1 MELNEF
7 LPLSYNYMDIFFGV
21 RLFKLYYYVNL
32 IINKMML
39 SKPHGSSYLRHEKN
53 FLKTHSLLLIFGIF
67 ITFFSLSNLDS
78 THASHL
84 EINTT
89 KLTENMYIIHGSGG
103 NVILSIGGD
112 GVILVDDQYA
122 PVTEKMKSVIANI
135 TNKLIKF
142 VINTHLHPDHVGGNE
157 KLGEVGAIIVSHE
170 NVRKRLS
177 SDQFFEFINQTIPAL
192 SEKGLPIIT
201 FSDNMTFY
209 QNDEE
214 IKITH
219 LDSGHTDGDSAV
231 YFTKNNV
238 IHVGDDFSDKSY
250 PFMDLSSGGSVD
262 GLISSL
268 QSILSMINKDTKVV
282 GGHSGI
288 SNQTKVK
295 DYLNMLIDVRDVI
308 NNMKRE
314 GKSLNEIIQLKPTSQ
329 YDTIYHDHS
338 FIKPKDF
345 VINIYMSLN
354 SK

>member
-1 MELNEF
+1 MTEILKVYSF
-7 LPLSYNYMDIFFGV
+7 LL
-21 RLFKLYYYVNL
+21 
-32 IINKMML
+32 ML
-39 SKPHGSSYLRHEKN
+39 G
-53 FLKTHSLLLIFGIF
+53 TF
-67 ITFFSLSNLDS
+67 ITFLSLSNLDI
-78 THASHL
+78 TYASHL

-89 KLTENMYIIHGSGG
+89 KLIDNMYAIHGSGG
-103 NVILSIGGD
+103 NVILSIGND

-122 PVTEKMKSVIANI
+122 PVTEKLKSVIANL
-135 TNKLIKF
+135 TEKPIKF

-157 KLGEVGAIIVSHE
+157 KLGEEGAIIVSHD

-177 SDQFFEFINQTIPAL
+177 SDQFFEFINQTIPAM

-201 FSDNMTFY
+201 FSENMTFY

-219 LDSGHTDGDSAV
+219 LDNGHTDGDSAV
-231 YFTKNNV
+231 YFTNNNV
-238 IHVGDDFSDKSY
+238 IHVGDDFSDRSY

-268 QSILSMINKDTKVV
+268 KKILLMINNDTKVV

-295 DYLNMLIDVRDVI
+295 DYLDMLIDVRDII
-308 NNMKRE
+308 NNMIKE
-314 GKSLNEIIQLKPTSQ
+314 GKSLNEIIQLKPTTK
-329 YDTIYHDHS
+329 YDIIYYDHS

-345 VINIYMSLN
+345 VTNIYMSL
-354 SK
+354 KERQ